1 VRFANL
7 AAGSSH
13 YPAKESDIMMHDLD
27 LLAQAVWRSHCLGV
41 SYRLPA
47 LTAKEVG
54 VLCRLLDNPALGEPV
69 RGAVAVLQ

>member
-1 VRFANL
+1 
-7 AAGSSH
+7 
-13 YPAKESDIMMHDLD
+13 MMHDLD

-69 RGAVAVLQ
+69 RGVVAVLQ